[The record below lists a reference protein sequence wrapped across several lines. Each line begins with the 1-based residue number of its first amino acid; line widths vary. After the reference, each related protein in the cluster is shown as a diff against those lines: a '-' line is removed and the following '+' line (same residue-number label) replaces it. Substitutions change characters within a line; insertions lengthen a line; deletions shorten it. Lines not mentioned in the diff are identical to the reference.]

1 MSATRPAPEEASGG
15 SRFRPRAGKHADEG
29 HELSTL
35 GGVAALSLDALSSVA
50 YGPEAM
56 VLVLVTAGT
65 GALRFT
71 LPLTLL
77 ITAMLALLVIS
88 YTQVISAHPEGG
100 GAYAVAKANLGRT
113 PARLA
118 AASLFVDYVL
128 TVAVSLAAGAASLG
142 SVFPGLAHHLLL
154 VCLVGLALL
163 TAVNMFG
170 ISESA
175 KLLMLPTIVFVVSIL
190 AVIVVSPFHAHPV
203 ARIGTS
209 LGAFRPTTALG
220 LVLLLKAFASGCS
233 AVTGVEAIANG
244 VPAFRKPRVRA
255 AQRTE
260 VSLGLLLGVMLV
272 GLAILIRA
280 HHVVPRG
287 GVTILAQL
295 TAGAFGTGGAFYV
308 SNLAV
313 TLVLALAA
321 NTSFGGLPVLMS
333 LLAKDNRMPHL
344 FYLRA
349 ERPVYRYGI
358 GALAIA
364 AALLLVAVAAQTSR
378 LIPLFTIG
386 VFIGFT
392 ISQVGLV
399 RHWRSSKPRR
409 WRSRATINGAGATMT
424 AIAVVVFLASKFLE
438 GAWVVVLAIPLLMAL
453 FWRTE
458 AYYDEVARELRL
470 GETPPAPHARA
481 SIVIVPTTTISRLTE
496 LALSAALSLG
506 DRVVAIA
513 VAGDEE
519 EAEHLREAW
528 SQWACNVPLEV
539 LTRPP
544 PLARAHG
551 AALCR
556 VARRRRQDG
565 DRADPG
571 DHSEQAPPR
580 DPPQSAR
587 PAARVRAQGPDGRGG
602 RDATV
607 PPPRLMPRPRQA
619 ARGSRPPSKPPA
631 PQSPKTSS
639 AQRFVTR
646 LLSIVMIVLGVALI
660 VRTVLAGGGALATGL
675 LLGLFFVAAGAGR
688 LYLQSRA
695 S

>member
-1 MSATRPAPEEASGG
+1 MSDLTRKPAATQTQNLAGAAAVGAARHAATRG
-15 SRFRPRAGKHADEG
+15 SPLPRHRRIGKHADEG
-29 HELSTL
+29 HELSTF
-35 GGVAALSLDALSSVA
+35 GGLAALSLDALSSVA

-71 LPLTLL
+71 LPLTLV
-77 ITAMLALLVIS
+77 ITAMLALLVVS

-100 GAYAVAKANLGRT
+100 GAYAVAKANLGRL
-113 PARLA
+113 PAQLA

-142 SVFPGLAHHLLL
+142 SVFPGFAHHLLL

-175 KLLMLPTIVFVVSIL
+175 KLLMLPTIVFVVSIF

-203 ARIGTS
+203 AKIGTS

-220 LVLLLKAFASGCS
+220 VVLILKAFASGCS

-244 VPAFRKPRVRA
+244 VPAFRKPRVRR

-260 VSLGLLLGVMLV
+260 VSLGVLLGVMLV

-295 TAGAFGTGGAFYV
+295 TAGSFGTGWAFYV

-313 TLVLALAA
+313 TLVLAFAA

-364 AALLLVAVAAQTSR
+364 AALLLVAVAGETSR

-386 VFIGFT
+386 VFMGFT

-399 RHWRSSKPRR
+399 RHWRSMRPPR
-409 WRSRATINGAGATMT
+409 WRLRAAINGAGATMT
-424 AIAVVVFLASKFLE
+424 AIAVVVFLGSKFLE
-438 GAWVVVLAIPLLMAL
+438 GAWVVVLVIPMLMLL
-453 FWRTE
+453 FWRIE
-458 AYYDEVARELRL
+458 VYYDEVARELRL
-470 GETPPAPHARA
+470 GQTPPAPHARA
-481 SIVIVPTTTISRLTE
+481 SIVIVPTTTISVLTE

-519 EAEHLREAW
+519 EADHLRDTW
-528 SQWACNVPLEV
+528 GRWACNVPLEV
-539 LTRPP
+539 LLDPHRSLVHTVLRYIESLDAHDQRVMVLIPQIIP
-544 PLARAHG
+544 HKRRHEILHNQRA
-551 AALCR
+551 
-556 VARRRRQDG
+556 
-565 DRADPG
+565 
-571 DHSEQAPPR
+571 
-580 DPPQSAR
+580 
-587 PAARVRAQGPDGRGG
+587 
-602 RDATV
+602 
-607 PPPRLMPRPRQA
+607 
-619 ARGSRPPSKPPA
+619 
-631 PQSPKTSS
+631 
-639 AQRFVTR
+639 R
-646 LLSIVMIVLGVALI
+646 LLESALKA
-660 VRTVLAGGGALATGL
+660 RTQDV
-675 LLGLFFVAAGAGR
+675 VI
-688 LYLQSRA
+688 A
-695 S
+695 SLPFHIDD

>member
-1 MSATRPAPEEASGG
+1 MTRKPAATQTQSRAAGAARQAAKRG
-15 SRFRPRAGKHADEG
+15 SPLPRHRRVGKHADEG
-29 HELSTL
+29 HELSTF

-71 LPLTLL
+71 LPLTLV

-100 GAYAVAKANLGRT
+100 GAYAVAKSNLGRI

-154 VCLVGLALL
+154 VCLAGLALL

-190 AVIVVSPFHAHPV
+190 AVIAVSPFHAHPV
-203 ARIGTS
+203 AKIGTS

-220 LVLLLKAFASGCS
+220 IVLILKAFASGCS

-260 VSLGLLLGVMLV
+260 ISLGVMLGVMLV

-287 GVTILAQL
+287 GVTVLAQL
-295 TAGAFGTGGAFYV
+295 TAGAFGTGWAFYI

-364 AALLLVAVAAQTSR
+364 AALLLVAVAAQTNR

-399 RHWRSSKPRR
+399 RHWRAAKPRR
-409 WRSRATINGAGATMT
+409 WRSRAAVNGAGATMT

-438 GAWVVVLAIPLLMAL
+438 GAWVVVLVIPMLMAL

-458 AYYDEVARELRL
+458 VYYDEAARELRL

-519 EAEHLREAW
+519 EAEQLREAW
-528 SQWACNVPLEV
+528 GRWACNVPLEV
-539 LTRPP
+539 LLDPHRSLVHTVLRYVESLDAHDQRVMVLIPQIIP
-544 PLARAHG
+544 RKRRHEILHNQRA
-551 AALCR
+551 
-556 VARRRRQDG
+556 
-565 DRADPG
+565 
-571 DHSEQAPPR
+571 
-580 DPPQSAR
+580 
-587 PAARVRAQGPDGRGG
+587 
-602 RDATV
+602 
-607 PPPRLMPRPRQA
+607 
-619 ARGSRPPSKPPA
+619 
-631 PQSPKTSS
+631 
-639 AQRFVTR
+639 R
-646 LLSIVMIVLGVALI
+646 LLESALKA
-660 VRTVLAGGGALATGL
+660 RTQDV
-675 LLGLFFVAAGAGR
+675 VI
-688 LYLQSRA
+688 A
-695 S
+695 SLPFHIDD